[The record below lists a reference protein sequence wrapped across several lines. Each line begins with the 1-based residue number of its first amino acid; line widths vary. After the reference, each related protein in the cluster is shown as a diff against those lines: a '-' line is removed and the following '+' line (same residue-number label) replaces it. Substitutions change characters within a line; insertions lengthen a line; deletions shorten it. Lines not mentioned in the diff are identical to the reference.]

1 MEMERVYFTG
11 ITNGGCCIQGAMVV
25 VRKDCGM
32 AELVR
37 AIKND
42 GYKMFMLD
50 TMRRFATV

>member
-11 ITNGGCCIQGAMVV
+11 ITNSGCCIYGAMVE
-25 VRKDCGM
+25 VRKDYGM